1 MKARDLMTPN
11 PDVVTPDEPVTRA
24 AQMMRDRDIGI
35 VPVVEDRS
43 TMRLRGV
50 ITDRDIAIR
59 HVAENHDKSCRV
71 GDEVSSEPLATVQ
84 PDADVK
90 DVMNVMKREQVRRV
104 PVVEGDN
111 RLVGIIAQ
119 ADIAQRGP
127 GEKELGR
134 VVEEVS
140 QPGER
145 KNRQNRP

>member
-1 MKARDLMTPN
+1 MKARDLMTPD

-43 TMRLRGV
+43 TMKLRGV

-59 HVAENHDKSCRV
+59 HVAENHDSSCRV
-71 GDEVSSEPLATVQ
+71 GDELSRRPLATVQ

-90 DVMNVMKREQVRRV
+90 DVMNVMKRDQVRRV

-119 ADIAQRGP
+119 ADIAERGP
-127 GEKELGR
+127 SEKELGK
-134 VVEEVS
+134 VVERVS

-145 KNRQNRP
+145 KNRQNR

>member
-35 VPVVEDRS
+35 VPVVEDRT
-43 TMRLRGV
+43 TMKLRGV

-59 HVAENHDKSCRV
+59 HVAENHDNSCRV
-71 GDEVSSEPLATVQ
+71 GDEVSRQPLATVQ

-90 DVMNVMKREQVRRV
+90 DVMNVMKRDQVRRV

-119 ADIAQRGP
+119 ADIAERGP
-127 GEKELGR
+127 GGKEVGK
-134 VVEEVS
+134 VVEKVS
-140 QPGER
+140 KPSGKSGLR
-145 KNRQNRP
+145 